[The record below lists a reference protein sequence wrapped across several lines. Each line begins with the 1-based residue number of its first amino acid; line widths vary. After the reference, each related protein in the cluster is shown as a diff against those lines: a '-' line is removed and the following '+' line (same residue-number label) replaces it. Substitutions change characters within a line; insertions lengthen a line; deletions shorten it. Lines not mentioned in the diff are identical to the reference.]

1 MNRGGAVPDGEDI
14 LRRARLFLMGSPGNG
29 QGTYLILFSLS
40 MIVVPRQ
47 EVSRL
52 RARPKGFPIALWK
65 PSGPS
70 S

>member
-52 RARPKGFPIALWK
+52 RELLCKGRLHLPATN
-65 PSGPS
+65 G
-70 S
+70 